1 MPYCPRCGKEVS
13 EDERFCPS
21 CGVDLKAERVPTG
34 PRMAEKLEKA
44 EKEEKREKSEK
55 GEKRE
60 KEEVSPVIP
69 LAGGLI
75 LVFIGITSF
84 LATSGFI
91 LWREVW
97 PYVLLFLGVIIV
109 IAAAYAG
116 ITASR
121 RSPRP

>member
-13 EDERFCPS
+13 EEEKFCPS
-21 CGVDLKAERVPTG
+21 CGVDLKAERVPARPTIKAR
-34 PRMAEKLEKA
+34 PEKR

-55 GEKRE
+55 EEKHE
-60 KEEVSPVIP
+60 KEEISPVVP

-75 LVFIGITSF
+75 LIFIGVTSF

-91 LWREVW
+91 SWTEVG
-97 PYVLLFLGVIIV
+97 PYLLLFLGVIIIIAAVYGGV
-109 IAAAYAG
+109 IA
-116 ITASR
+116 TR